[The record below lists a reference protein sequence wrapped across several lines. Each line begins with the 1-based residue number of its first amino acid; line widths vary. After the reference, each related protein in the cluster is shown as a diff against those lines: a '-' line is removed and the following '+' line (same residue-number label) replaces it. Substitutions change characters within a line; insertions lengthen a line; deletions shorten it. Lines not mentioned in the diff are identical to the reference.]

1 MEHLNTVNDTANNPT
16 KKIVEELLQ
25 ETIDN
30 VVDDENSLDIYN
42 EQTDDENEYNAKGYS
57 FWDEP
62 TDDEHTDAE
71 HNEYEPARLRD
82 EYNEMNN
89 MFFNDTREKVDYINT
104 NFLELE
110 KLLLHDDALSTI
122 LIDMINKKKYGNDFP
137 SITKNNSYD
146 DVKSPKKFLYTNSYS
161 DKDEN
166 EDDDYEDDR
175 ERDNV
180 CTIS

>member
-42 EQTDDENEYNAKGYS
+42 EQTDDENEYN
-57 FWDEP
+57 EP
-62 TDDEHTDAE
+62 TYDEHTDAE
-71 HNEYEPARLRD
+71 HN

>member
-1 MEHLNTVNDTANNPT
+1 MCIKYSTKAIYYNIGVAFSFLKDYNLIQ
-16 KKIVEELLQ
+16 KKIRSFAHQ
-25 ETIDN
+25 E
-30 VVDDENSLDIYN
+30 
-42 EQTDDENEYNAKGYS
+42 
-57 FWDEP
+57 
-62 TDDEHTDAE
+62 
-71 HNEYEPARLRD
+71 
-82 EYNEMNN
+82 
-89 MFFNDTREKVDYINT
+89 FNKKY
-104 NFLELE
+104 F
-110 KLLLHDDALSTI
+110 
-122 LIDMINKKKYGNDFP
+122 MINKKKYGNDFP